1 MNKIF
6 ENDKI
11 KISETGRDYDFIA
24 VIENKTDKK
33 IKIVFDDDEMEIYNF
48 LIEANNWIGFL
59 ANDEGYEQFEEV
71 KNGRF
76 KITQ

>member
-11 KISETGRDYDFIA
+11 KVSETGRDYDFIA
-24 VIENKTDKK
+24 VIENKTDKE

-48 LIEANNWIGFL
+48 LIEPNDWVGFL
-59 ANDEGYEQFEEV
+59 ADDEGYEQFEEV